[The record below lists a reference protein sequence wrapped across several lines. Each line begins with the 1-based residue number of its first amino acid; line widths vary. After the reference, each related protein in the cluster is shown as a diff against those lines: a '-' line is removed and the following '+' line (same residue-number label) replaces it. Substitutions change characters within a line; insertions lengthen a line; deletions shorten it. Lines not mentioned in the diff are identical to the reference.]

1 MEMETS
7 EDWEYTGTE
16 DEHIPIDLFCSKEAG
31 VPCGILTFTDA
42 SGNMV
47 FKVQHQPPNPKLL
60 LDSNDN
66 PLFFIHRHHVSLSF
80 L

>member
-16 DEHIPIDLFCSKEAG
+16 DEHIPIDLFCSKEDAQIPRG
-31 VPCGILTFTDA
+31 TLEFTNA

-47 FKVQHQPPNPKLL
+47 FKVQHQPSNPKLL

-66 PLFFIHRHHVSLSF
+66 PLFSIHRRHVSLF
-80 L
+80 V